1 MTTIALGSRLC
12 HRARFHVP
20 WFGRWVLRLWF
31 AGAPPTGKVTVRW
44 GNTALVGTVVP
55 TRSGESVGEGTCT
68 IVGGAGWQQ
77 EPPATWLV
85 DNMAAPARVA
95 AQLAQAVGETLQA
108 EPGAFLGAGN
118 TLAPDGGE
126 IVVVPPVQFVFA
138 RAKQPAS
145 ATLTSLL
152 VEGALWWVDF
162 SGITR
167 AAPTRTSPILTSLQL
182 LEYHPEQ
189 RVARLNILEPSEA
202 PIGGI
207 IPAAAERYP
216 ELRVYGLD
224 IEANEDG
231 VFTFAQLAPPPRDGL
246 PKLGA
251 LLELASRT
259 PDPSPHGSIRGAAVQ
274 SQDAERRVSLRFEQ
288 RDKELDDGKPVPVWM
303 GVPGVSATV
312 FDGTRIKLA
321 FERDDPRAPLA
332 ALWSPYGQAGHV
344 PKQVWHE
351 ANDELSLVRASAG
364 TVRVGSTTEPVA
376 IAPDLRAYLE
386 KLEAWAYQVDLAL
399 LTLFAGVLPPT
410 LISAIEQRIGAAQY
424 PPPPPAFPT
433 PPAMPATFDFIVSER
448 LEAE

>member
-12 HRARFHVP
+12 HRANLHVP
-20 WFGRWVLRLWF
+20 WFGRWRLRLWF
-31 AGAPPTGKVTVRW
+31 AGAPPTGKVTVQW
-44 GNTALVGTVVP
+44 GDTSLTGTVVP
-55 TRSGESVGEGTCT
+55 SRSGESVGEGTCT
-68 IVGGAGWQQ
+68 IVGGAGWHQ

-85 DNMAAPARVA
+85 DNTAAPARVA

-108 EPGAFLGAGN
+108 EAGAFLGAGN

-126 IVVVPPVQFVFA
+126 IVVVPPVQFVYA

-162 SGITR
+162 AGITR
-167 AAPTRTSPILTSLQL
+167 AAPARTSPILTSLQV

-189 RVARLNILEPSEA
+189 RLARLNILEPSEA

-207 IPAAAERYP
+207 IPAATDRYP
-216 ELRVYGLD
+216 ELRIFGLD

-231 VFTFAQLAPPPRDGL
+231 VFTYAQLAPPPRDGL

-288 RDKELDDGKPVPVWM
+288 RDKELADGKPVPVWM
-303 GVPGVSATV
+303 GVPGVSAEV
-312 FDGTRIKLA
+312 FSGALVKLA
-321 FERDDPRAPLA
+321 FDRDDPRAPLA

-364 TVRVGSTTEPVA
+364 TVRVGTAPSPVA
-376 IAPDLRAYLE
+376 LATNLVSYLQALEAYL
-386 KLEAWAYQVDLAL
+386 LAIDSAL
-399 LTLFAGVLPPT
+399 VALVGPT
-410 LISAIEQRIGAAQY
+410 LTPLITARTNAA
-424 PPPPPAFPT
+424 ANLST
-433 PPAMPATFDFIVSER
+433 IAATR